1 MIINQSEPIGGR
13 KSPVKMPV
21 RAVLEAV
28 RKMDKQEVVQKEAA
42 EPAYLPKSSNKARRK
57 TVRQEKVK

>member
-1 MIINQSEPIGGR
+1 
-13 KSPVKMPV
+13 MPV